1 MTDPGRE
8 NNRYSVTAI
17 TSLIKRSLESEY
29 SGIRVEGEVSN
40 CRPSSSGHLYF
51 TLKDENA
58 ALSVVMFRSRLA
70 RLDFPLEDGQLVI
83 ASGSISVYEK
93 RGVYQLICERIEKA
107 GIGGIL
113 LMLEERKKKLAAEG
127 LFDKALKKPLPLFPS
142 RIAVVT
148 SPTGAAIRDIL
159 QVTRR
164 RNAGLHIVVLPAPV
178 QGEGAAEVIA
188 KQINRANELEL
199 GDVIIT
205 GRGGGSLE
213 DLLPFS
219 EEVVVRAIAA
229 SEIPVISAV
238 GHEVDISLSDLVAD
252 LRAPTPSAAAEIVC
266 ASRAELLE
274 RIGNLRRSI
283 EVEISRRLER
293 IRLLLAT
300 FSTKNLERN
309 FRVIIQPVFL
319 RLDDA
324 KENLLRSMQNLT
336 ASSRHRLELARQA
349 LEARSPYKILSR
361 GYSLVTDAETN
372 KVITD
377 AGTTKPGRQVSIRL
391 SKGSL
396 GASVTEVH
404 DEEL

>member
-1 MTDPGRE
+1 MTDPGLK

-188 KQINRANELEL
+188 KQISRANELKL

-252 LRAPTPSAAAEIVC
+252 VRAPTPSAAAEIVC

-377 AGTTKPGRQVSIRL
+377 AGATAPGRQVSIRL
-391 SKGSL
+391 WKGSL